1 MLLTYSYQITLFL
14 LLCFIEVKTT
24 LLNIAGYFISKCVFS
39 VQNNVILCI
48 PIHIYPYYKSSFS
61 VSMSSEYNFYVQL
74 YYTKYQSTRE
84 KFHHYKQSNPSN
96 SPWNSYVFINP
107 HIIRFVSNLW
117 VQKFLSRSNVVFN
130 EPPPQS
136 IAL

>member
-24 LLNIAGYFISKCVFS
+24 LLNIAEYFISKCVFS
-39 VQNNVILCI
+39 VLKNVILCI

-61 VSMSSEYNFYVQL
+61 VSLSTEYTFYVQL
-74 YYTKYQSTRE
+74 YYTKYQSTPE

-96 SPWNSYVFINP
+96 SPWNSYIFINP
-107 HIIRFVSNLW
+107 HIIIFLYNLC
-117 VQKFLSRSNVVFN
+117 VQNFLSSSNFVFN
-130 EPPPQS
+130 DPPPPPS
-136 IAL
+136 L